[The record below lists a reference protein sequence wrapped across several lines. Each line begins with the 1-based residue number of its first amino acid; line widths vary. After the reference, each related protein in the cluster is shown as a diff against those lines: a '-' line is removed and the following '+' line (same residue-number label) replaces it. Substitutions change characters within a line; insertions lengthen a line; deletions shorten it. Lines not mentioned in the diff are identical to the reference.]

1 MSKNEE
7 KTVKEPKY
15 KEKMNVSLK
24 PLSILFFCAVI
35 VTSAL
40 RALQMAKYI
49 DPETGFYTGGE
60 AVKYTLYAIITIAAI
75 VFFVISYF
83 SSDSGKISFY
93 KTKNQTIGFVS
104 AVMAF
109 TFFYDSFSSFG
120 NSVTSVYGSNSAN
133 YASFM
138 ASGTIPSLLQSAFA
152 LMSALFFLIFAKDM
166 IKGTDTS
173 SNRKILATMPVWWA
187 GSRLVGGFVRQI
199 SFMEVSDLFLELLML
214 ACMLIF
220 FMALAQVITGVYS
233 DGFRWRIVGFGYAG
247 AFLALTLSLPRLI
260 FSFVSDGAFIN
271 SSYPFNLSDLVFA
284 FFALTIIL
292 CHKPVSNDRNMQNE
306 QVESENKGE

>member
-7 KTVKEPKY
+7 KSVKESKY

-60 AVKYTLYAIITIAAI
+60 AVKYALYVIVAIAALI
-75 VFFVISYF
+75 FFVISYF

-109 TFFYDSFSSFG
+109 TFLYDSFSSFG

-138 ASGTIPSLLQSAFA
+138 ASGTIPSLLQSVFA

-199 SFMEVSDLFLELLML
+199 SFVEVSDLFLELLML
-214 ACMLIF
+214 ACILIF

-247 AFLALTLSLPRLI
+247 ALLALTLSLPRLI
-260 FSFVSDGAFIN
+260 FSFVLDGSLIN
-271 SSYPFNLSDLVFA
+271 ALHPFNLSDLVFA

-292 CHKPVSNDRNMQNE
+292 CHIPASNDKDMLNE